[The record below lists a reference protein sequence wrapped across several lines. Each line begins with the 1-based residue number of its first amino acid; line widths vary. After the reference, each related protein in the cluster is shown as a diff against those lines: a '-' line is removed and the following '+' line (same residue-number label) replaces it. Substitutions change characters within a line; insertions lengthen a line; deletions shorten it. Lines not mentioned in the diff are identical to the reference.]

1 MKSLREYIK
10 EAEEKKIAI
19 GHFNISNIEG
29 FWAVVNAAKKLNL
42 PVIIGV
48 SEGERDF
55 IGVEQVKALVDTIK
69 SEGIPIFLNADHT
82 YSVERVKEV
91 VDAGFDAVIIDG
103 AEKSFEENLKMT
115 KESVDYARSKN
126 PEILVEAEI
135 GFIGKSSKLL
145 DEIPEGVEIS
155 ENTMTKPEEAK
166 EFVEKTGIDLF
177 APSVGN
183 VHGIIRGGNPKLN
196 IGRIKEIKG
205 ATDVPL
211 VLHGGSGITD
221 EEFKQA
227 ISAGISIIH
236 INTELRVA
244 YKQALQKFLF
254 ENPDEIA
261 PYKYLRPARDA
272 MQAVVEKRVA
282 LFVGR

>member
-1 MKSLREYIK
+1 MGSGER
-10 EAEEKKIAI
+10 
-19 GHFNISNIEG
+19 S
-29 FWAVVNAAKKLNL
+29 KKLNL

-55 IGVEQVKALVDTIK
+55 IGVKQVKALVDTIK

-166 EFVEKTGIDLF
+166 EFVKKTGVDLF
-177 APSVGN
+177 APSIGN
-183 VHGIIRGGNPKLN
+183 VHGIIRG
-196 IGRIKEIKG
+196 
-205 ATDVPL
+205 ATPN
-211 VLHGGSGITD
+211 
-221 EEFKQA
+221 
-227 ISAGISIIH
+227 SI
-236 INTELRVA
+236 
-244 YKQALQKFLF
+244 
-254 ENPDEIA
+254 
-261 PYKYLRPARDA
+261 
-272 MQAVVEKRVA
+272 
-282 LFVGR
+282 